1 MLYIWWLWQR
11 RATCFSLC
19 LFQHN
24 FTLGHRRNSKSLQ
37 CDYKEKINQDTHYDE
52 LPALSNIANYI
63 DCMCTNVC
71 VYIMC
76 TWKWFFTQALTRS
89 NALWHTL
96 MRNVKI
102 DPVPLHQSKSFRNV
116 VSFFQSVILLWTLV
130 IQSVLSQK
138 KKGASSFILC
148 RPLFWHSGAPDAA
161 ASGHKYW
168 EKKKNPLGHLTAKA
182 GHFQH
187 IIIIQRETVLTVQSH
202 ARARSWHIPF
212 LSYRSL
218 VVTG

>member
-168 EKKKNPLGHLTAKA
+168 EKKKIHWVIWQQKLDISNTSSSSSERLFWLFNHMQEHVLG
-182 GHFQH
+182 
-187 IIIIQRETVLTVQSH
+187 I
-202 ARARSWHIPF
+202 F
-212 LSYRSL
+212 LFS
-218 VVTG
+218 VTDLL